1 MNCEWINDIAGILRD
16 NSLYDKMGNVCK
28 LETQGMQTWRLFLH
42 TNNKSARKKLKTKKE
57 NPNPGLDFARK
68 GHQVRCCCVQFS
80 RISFSFTFCSIIL
93 RTDLC
98 LHFVYQFQTIA
109 KYLFSIISC
118 ANYDFLVTDNKNIR
132 LWRINGTCISRL
144 KQIVLRRMFISQSN
158 LQGKVRTLNN
168 LFAYV
173 CHAPLRF

>member
-1 MNCEWINDIAGILRD
+1 MNCEWIHDIADILRD

-28 LETQGMQTWRLFLH
+28 LETQGMQTWCLFLH
-42 TNNKSARKKLKTKKE
+42 TNNKSTRKKIENKKGK
-57 NPNPGLDFARK
+57 PSFLGLISLEK

-80 RISFSFTFCSIIL
+80 RISFSFAFCSIIL

-118 ANYDFLVTDNKNIR
+118 ANFDFLVTDNKNIR

-144 KQIVLRRMFISQSN
+144 KADRAS
-158 LQGKVRTLNN
+158 
-168 LFAYV
+168 
-173 CHAPLRF
+173 

>member
-1 MNCEWINDIAGILRD
+1 MNCEWIHDIADILRD

-42 TNNKSARKKLKTKKE
+42 TNNKSTRKKLKTKKE
-57 NPNPGLDFARK
+57 NPVFWAWFRSK
-68 GHQVRCCCVQFS
+68 RTSSCVQFS
-80 RISFSFTFCSIIL
+80 RISFSFAFCSIIL

-118 ANYDFLVTDNKNIR
+118 ANFDFLVTDNKNIR

-144 KQIVLRRMFISQSN
+144 KADRAS
-158 LQGKVRTLNN
+158 
-168 LFAYV
+168 
-173 CHAPLRF
+173 